1 MHAGSGEFIFWA
13 HFWLR
18 KISMNKFPLDNWK
31 QLITMKACLL
41 HVMFT
46 KSHGVSINN
55 IGVLRVILSWILR
68 DGDVI
73 KADLLSL
80 ISKHA
85 YLMWVCFVLAVE
97 MFFANGLPCYG
108 WFNYYLWRL
117 VEWLQLV
124 IHVANYSIIYLDSS
138 DVYVWIN
145 SPNIKFYN

>member
-1 MHAGSGEFIFWA
+1 MNPSLTRQETKSTDTQRYWHAMPPTSMKHRAGRIFWA

-18 KISMNKFPLDNWK
+18 KISMNKFPSDNRLLWK
-31 QLITMKACLL
+31 HRLL

-46 KSHGVSINN
+46 KGHGVSVHN
-55 IGVLRVILSWILR
+55 IGVLNVIFAWILR

-124 IHVANYSIIYLDSS
+124 IQS
-138 DVYVWIN
+138 D
-145 SPNIKFYN
+145 